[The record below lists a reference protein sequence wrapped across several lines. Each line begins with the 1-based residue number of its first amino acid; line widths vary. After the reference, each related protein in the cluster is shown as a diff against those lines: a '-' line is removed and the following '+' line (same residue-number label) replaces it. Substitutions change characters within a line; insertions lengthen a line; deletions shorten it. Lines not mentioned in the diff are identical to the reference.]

1 MKRRIHNYKNN
12 SMNATNVKS
21 TLRGSAAVEHPRK
34 IAKAR
39 EALLSKGSLSDDS
52 VRPLIQASW
61 QRCVSDAV
69 NPLVANKA
77 IELDEQQLESVRE
90 SYRELISASEP
101 ILRDAKDL
109 LADSG
114 TIMHLVAPTGMIL
127 CSHGDDHTRDLAND
141 FSLVPG
147 ANWNES
153 VAGTNAIGTAL
164 NVGSAVQVHAY
175 EHFCENIN
183 NWTCSAAVI
192 RDPFENKILGAV
204 NISGLKNTL
213 HDYCLALAVSGA
225 RRIEGQ
231 LAQLQMAKRDLLLGI
246 TLDRF
251 GAPGSDGLLLLDLNG
266 RLVRTNHQADRVL
279 ASRGLKIN
287 LSPSN
292 PILTLNEAG
301 RFSERSEP
309 ILNQLDPQWV
319 EPLSHQGEQVGFI
332 AVIPFPTPKRTA
344 TARAS
349 GAEQLTNRESHNGF
363 SRLVGRNPLFI
374 KSIQQAARLA
384 KAPIPVLLQGE
395 TGVGKEL
402 FASAMHEMSPA
413 SSKEFIALNCG
424 SLSRD
429 LLAGEL
435 FGYVD
440 GAFTGARRGGM
451 TGKIEAANGGTL
463 FLDEIGEMP
472 LDLQPM
478 FLRVLQESE
487 ICRIGETQP
496 RKVSFRLIAATNRDL
511 AQEVAEG
518 RFRMDLYYRIS
529 SMTLTIP
536 PLRERSDDVLLLAE
550 HILTGLSEQHG
561 GAIKQLSP
569 ALQTLLENHSW
580 PGNIREL
587 SNLITAAYFLTDG
600 DQLTPE
606 DLPANLLAQNL
617 TGGTNAGI
625 HTHEIGADNPLDQA
639 EKEVICRVIQE
650 QGGNLTRAAR
660 QLNIAKSTLYIK
672 LSKYGIDRSTLG

>member
-529 SMTLTIP
+529 SMTLTIS

>member
-349 GAEQLTNRESHNGF
+349 GAEQLTNRDSHNGF

-606 DLPANLLAQNL
+606 DLPANLLTQNL

>member
-625 HTHEIGADNPLDQA
+625 HTHEIGPDNPLDQA

>member
-1 MKRRIHNYKNN
+1 MKQRINNYKNN
-12 SMNATNVKS
+12 AMNATNVKT

-39 EALLSKGSLSDDS
+39 ETLLSQGSLSDDS
-52 VRPLIQASW
+52 VRPLIRDSW

-69 NPLVANKA
+69 NPLVANKT
-77 IELDEQQLESVRE
+77 IELNEQQLESVRE

-109 LADSG
+109 LAESG

-231 LAQLQMAKRDLLLGI
+231 LVQLQMAKRDLLLGV

-251 GAPGSDGLLLLDLNG
+251 GAPGNDGLLLLDLNG
-266 RLVRTNHQADRVL
+266 RLVRTNHQAVRVL
-279 ASRGLKIN
+279 ASRGLKIDLN
-287 LSPSN
+287 PSN
-292 PILTLNEAG
+292 PILTLNEEG
-301 RFSERSEP
+301 RFTERSAA
-309 ILNQLDPQWV
+309 ILDQLDPQWI
-319 EPLSHQGEQVGFI
+319 EPLIHQGEQIGYI
-332 AVIPFPTPKRTA
+332 AVIPFPTPRTPSVA
-344 TARAS
+344 IKS
-349 GAEQLTNRESHNGF
+349 GPQAANQDTGSGF
-363 SRLVGRNPLFI
+363 ARLVGRNPVFI
-374 KSIQQAARLA
+374 KAIQQAARLA

-413 SSKEFIALNCG
+413 SSQKFIALNCG

-496 RKVSFRLIAATNRDL
+496 RKVNFRLIAATNRDL

-536 PLRERSDDVLLLAE
+536 PLRERSDDVVLLAE
-550 HILTGLSEQHG
+550 HMLAGLAEQHG
-561 GAIKQLSP
+561 GIRKQLTPELRS
-569 ALQTLLENHSW
+569 LLEKHLW

-587 SNLITAAYFLTDG
+587 SNLITAAYFLTDAE
-600 DQLTPE
+600 QLSPE
-606 DLPANLLAQNL
+606 DLPANLMLQPVTTAAAP
-617 TGGTNAGI
+617 TGT
-625 HTHEIGADNPLDQA
+625 TTADAFNPLDQA

-672 LSKYGIDRSTLG
+672 LRKYGIDRSAPG

>member
-153 VAGTNAIGTAL
+153 VAGTNAIGTAP

-175 EHFCENIN
+175 EHFWENIN
-183 NWTCSAAVI
+183 NWNCPAAVI

-309 ILNQLDPQWV
+309 SLKQPHPQWV